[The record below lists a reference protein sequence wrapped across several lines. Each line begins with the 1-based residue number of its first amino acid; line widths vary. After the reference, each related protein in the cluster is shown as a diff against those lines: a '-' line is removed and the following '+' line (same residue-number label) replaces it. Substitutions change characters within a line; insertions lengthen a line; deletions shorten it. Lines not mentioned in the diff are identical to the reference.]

1 MNLTFNWISAF
12 GALVAVMMIIPE
24 LVLEVAIS
32 KKGPG
37 HLPAPAWLRRTEL
50 TALAVGLAL
59 MVVPLGC
66 TGGEFGYASTEKM
79 LLGLAVTFVLM
90 AVYYVCWAFA
100 LRRPTHGWELLLDA
114 VTAAKLMLHAVGLR
128 HWLLLAAGVVYFL
141 AGMAYYIV
149 GFWRE
154 SRAADAGARKL

>member
-79 LLGLAVTFVLM
+79 LLGLAVTIVLM

-100 LRRPTHGWELLLDA
+100 LRRPTHGWELLL
-114 VTAAKLMLHAVGLR
+114 HAVGLR
-128 HWLLLAAGVVYFL
+128 HWLLLAAGAVYFL